1 MQILGACGLKC
12 NECKAFKA
20 TQASDIEELAEL
32 AKEWGKPE
40 NPYTVE
46 DMRCNGCMSDIV
58 YKGCKS
64 CDVRNCAIEQDVA
77 NCSECNEFTCPK
89 IEGLWRNYKLNPD
102 DMFVI

>member
-20 TQASDIEELAEL
+20 TQADDKEKLAEL
-32 AKEWGKPE
+32 AKEWGSTD

-46 DMRCNGCMSDIV
+46 DMRCTGCMSDVV
-58 YKGCKS
+58 YKGCTS
-64 CDVRNCAIEQDVA
+64 CDVRGCAIENKVA
-77 NCSECNEFTCPK
+77 NCSQCNEFTCPK
-89 IEGLWRNYKLNPD
+89 ILGLWSSFGLNPD